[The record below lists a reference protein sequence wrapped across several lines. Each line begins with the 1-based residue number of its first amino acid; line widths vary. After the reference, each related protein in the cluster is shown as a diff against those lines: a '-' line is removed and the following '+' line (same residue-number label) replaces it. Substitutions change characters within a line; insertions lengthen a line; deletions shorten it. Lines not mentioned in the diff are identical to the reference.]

1 MKLSKYRLK
10 SSQNGELQLECF
22 KCKTCVK
29 IEANP
34 DQTKPD
40 RVVCPICKRDYL
52 NRHVLKQH
60 HYNMHIKR
68 EKFEC
73 QDCAISLAS
82 KSSLYNHLKHVHG
95 DKKLQCH
102 PCGKTFSHKISFK
115 KHNISSH
122 SSNNKEYCFQCQ
134 KHLSFRLFSKK
145 NRKWIE
151 GQFVSICI
159 FCNKMNNSD
168 ELGWTK
174 NNFENLEIWKNVTIL
189 W

>member
-1 MKLSKYRLK
+1 M
-10 SSQNGELQLECF
+10 
-22 KCKTCVK
+22 
-29 IEANP
+29 
-34 DQTKPD
+34 
-40 RVVCPICKRDYL
+40 CPICKRDYL

-73 QDCAISLAS
+73 PDCAISLAS

-151 GQFVSICI
+151 GQCVSICI

-174 NNFENLEIWKNVTIL
+174 NNFKNLEIWKNVTIL